1 MPLLEGGIGEKKP
14 IRIQRT
20 NSMLNLPIAR
30 GT

>member
-1 MPLLEGGIGEKKP
+1 MPLFEGGMGEKKA

-20 NSMLNLPIAR
+20 NSMLNFPIAS